1 AADPDV
7 VLRVDG
13 DAGVLGWPVDA
24 GVLAPP
30 VGDERAGRAELE
42 HVRRWGAAVARRRI
56 GAGARFAA
64 RTERV
69 GEVHD
74 IDVVA
79 RVDGDADGT
88 TPSVGWVKARAA
100 AALATPL
107 AMSIECLCVTIASGS
122 SRARSGGRRRARNG
136 GNCNAGGGR
145 AHGAGWRI
153 GGRNMHKRGTGSAVL
168 ATPRTRFSPPPGDP
182 RPTFSRR

>member
-1 AADPDV
+1 APATPRGRRVRGIGRGRGDGAALPKLFDERSSMRELEQAAIGVAAAADPDV

-79 RVDGDADGT
+79 RVDGDAD
-88 TPSVGWVKARAA
+88 
-100 AALATPL
+100 
-107 AMSIECLCVTIASGS
+107 
-122 SRARSGGRRRARNG
+122 
-136 GNCNAGGGR
+136 
-145 AHGAGWRI
+145 
-153 GGRNMHKRGTGSAVL
+153 
-168 ATPRTRFSPPPGDP
+168 
-182 RPTFSRR
+182 